1 MKIAIEPTNISQAY
15 HFSVGN
21 ATIISGRE
29 ATVDSPAVAGAIE
42 STLSFYDI
50 TGALL
55 QTKQCRITPEQYA
68 AWDATV
74 YDDEAY
80 FLACH
85 VANENLK
92 TATE

>member
-1 MKIAIEPTNISQAY
+1 MKIAIEPTNISQA
-15 HFSVGN
+15 
-21 ATIISGRE
+21 
-29 ATVDSPAVAGAIE
+29 
-42 STLSFYDI
+42 
-50 TGALL
+50 
-55 QTKQCRITPEQYA
+55 
-68 AWDATV
+68 